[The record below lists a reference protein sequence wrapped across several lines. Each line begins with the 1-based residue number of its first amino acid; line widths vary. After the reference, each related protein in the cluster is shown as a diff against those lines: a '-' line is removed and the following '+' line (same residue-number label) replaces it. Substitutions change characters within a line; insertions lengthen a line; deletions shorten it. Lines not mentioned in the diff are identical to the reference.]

1 MENHLRSMSEAE
13 FDSFLIS
20 KLEGKFDITSQK
32 KSLSGD
38 SRFDLFIRHKE
49 YKWLVFGIENKK
61 PVDKKKGS
69 LLANWIKQVAKY
81 SREKWFEFGQVFED
95 VPWMINGVSERS
107 FAFLNEGKQTHT
119 LSHTHSN
126 VNSLIFVLS
135 GVGELD
141 IYEIN
146 GYEVIRFRF
155 NNISIYNSRTFKDGS
170 VYEIA
175 SENNYND
182 IKRQIAKIQQP

>member
-1 MENHLRSMSEAE
+1 MTEDE

-20 KLEGKFDITSQK
+20 KLQSKFDITKQK

-61 PVDKKKGS
+61 PVLKKRGAF
-69 LLANWIKQVAKY
+69 LASWIKQAARY
-81 SREKWFEFGQVFED
+81 SREKWFVFGQVFEN

-107 FAFLNEGKQTHT
+107 VAFLDNGNQTHT
-119 LSHTHSN
+119 LSHNHSN
-126 VNSLIFVLS
+126 INSLIFGLS
-135 GVGELD
+135 GVGEID

-175 SENNYND
+175 SENNYNEV
-182 IKRQIAKIQQP
+182 KRQITQIQLP

>member
-1 MENHLRSMSEAE
+1 METHLRTMTEAD
-13 FDSFLIS
+13 FDLFLKN
-20 KLEGKFDITSQK
+20 KLQGKFDITTQK

-61 PVDKKKGS
+61 PVSKKRGAM
-69 LLANWIKQVAKY
+69 LASWIKQAVRY
-81 SREKWFEFGQVFED
+81 SKEKWLVFGQVFQD

-107 FAFLNEGKQTHT
+107 IAFLENGTQTHT
-119 LSHTHSN
+119 TSHTHSN
-126 VNSLIFVLS
+126 INSLIFGLS
-135 GVGELD
+135 GVGEID

-155 NNISIYNSRTFKDGS
+155 NNISVYNSRTFKDGS

-175 SENNYND
+175 SENNYNEV
-182 IKRQIAKIQQP
+182 KRQIAKIQQP